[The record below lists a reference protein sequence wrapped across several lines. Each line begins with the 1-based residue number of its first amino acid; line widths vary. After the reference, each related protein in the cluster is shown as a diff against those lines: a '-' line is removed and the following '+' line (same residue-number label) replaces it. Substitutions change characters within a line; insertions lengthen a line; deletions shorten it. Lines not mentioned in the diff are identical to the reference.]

1 MAPNSVAVAT
11 MWCRSHPGAQ
21 KGGGSKP
28 VLSDP
33 DPRCNP
39 EGWPHSLGH
48 GCAALC
54 DPQATATGGD
64 GVLANGGS
72 RGLTRGKPSPVFFL
86 RLPRSTT
93 TMPPKSPRHFA
104 ASVAA

>member
-64 GVLANGGS
+64 GVLANGVS

-86 RLPRSTT
+86 EASQKHNDDASEK
-93 TMPPKSPRHFA
+93 PKA
-104 ASVAA
+104 LCC